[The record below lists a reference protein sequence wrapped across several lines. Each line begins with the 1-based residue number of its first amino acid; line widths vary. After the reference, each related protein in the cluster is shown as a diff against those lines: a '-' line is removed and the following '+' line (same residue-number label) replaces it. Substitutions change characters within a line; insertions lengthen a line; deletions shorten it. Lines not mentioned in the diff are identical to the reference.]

1 MLHVCVRLPWGGRKP
16 GGESHRSSGGFRKP
30 RPPNEPALSRTSA
43 SGFFTQTLST
53 FRMETEKP
61 PEGGGF
67 TVTIRRISSSACHS
81 DELSRSRLNHQNS
94 RRRWSSLAWSLTC
107 WRCSRS
113 NRYQM

>member
-1 MLHVCVRLPWGGRKP
+1 MFACVYLGAAASPAAKATAHL
-16 GGESHRSSGGFRKP
+16 EGGFRKP

-53 FRMETEKP
+53 FRVETEKP

-81 DELSRSRLNHQNS
+81 DELSRSRLNRQNS